1 MAKLRVY
8 LSGCMT
14 VDKDHFKQHFSNVA
28 QILEDTGKFKITNTA
43 TGEYNDEEVKKLGLD
58 IWSAEAWIYYIKRD
72 IDLVSKHDIICLLK
86 GWENS
91 MGVYAELATAKRF
104 GLSVMFESD
113 NFKTIIT
120 DWDIKDL
127 KKIEENL

>member
-1 MAKLRVY
+1 MTKLRVY

-28 QILEDTGKFKITNTA
+28 QILEDTGKFKVTNTA
-43 TGEYNDEEVKKLGLD
+43 TGEYNVEEVKKLGLD
-58 IWSAEAWIYYIKRD
+58 IWSAEAWTYYIKRD